1 MGDKSPHKS
10 TVKKAGKNIKE
21 KRAVKKA
28 KHPEH
33 APPLVIP
40 RGH

>member
-21 KRAVKKA
+21 KRAVKTRR
-28 KHPEH
+28 HW
-33 APPLVIP
+33 
-40 RGH
+40 